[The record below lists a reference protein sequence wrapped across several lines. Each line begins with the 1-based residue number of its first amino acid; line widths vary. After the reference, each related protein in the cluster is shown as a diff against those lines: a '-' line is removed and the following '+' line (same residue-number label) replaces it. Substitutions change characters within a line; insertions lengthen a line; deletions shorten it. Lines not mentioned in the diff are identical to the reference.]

1 MSPASPHPTPLR
13 CFLGGD
19 KAQDVV
25 STLIFRASMSVYLP
39 LKRGEEVLGEG
50 AFIHPF
56 INFLVWNP
64 AILPFLLGLR
74 TLPTHPT
81 PRLAKE
87 ECLSLG
93 SWSLRSPAC
102 KMRMRL
108 IAPS

>member
-25 STLIFRASMSVYLP
+25 STLIFEQACLSTSLSKEERKPWVRVP
-39 LKRGEEVLGEG
+39 L
-50 AFIHPF
+50 FILL
-56 INFLVWNP
+56 NFLVWNP

-74 TLPTHPT
+74 ALPTHPT

-93 SWSLRSPAC
+93 SWSLRSPTC